1 MANIAIFNFTAVY
14 LDGQWKNMHYYNS
27 VISAFKKRKHNVLNF
42 ITNDIIL
49 DPWNGFNISIS
60 SYVEHEVETSL
71 KKFKPDLIICFNN
84 SKINIVE
91 KFDCPIA
98 IWEADTAKYFSDK
111 DSIKKNVDRYHFI
124 YASQNGEETFINLFN
139 AKKKNLIY
147 IENATSIKP
156 KKIKKIHDISFIGSL
171 YDPDIFYNLKKND
184 GNYIDYISARERK
197 KILLNLIGYDL
208 KIYTNNIPLAYHSL
222 KACNKISD
230 KIVFDTNEVEKVLNQ
245 SLISLNHSHYQAK
258 NIGYSWRVH
267 DILAS
272 SSLLITEK
280 STLLSERFGKNIKK
294 QFYSSP
300 YDARKKCDYFLKN
313 KNASLD
319 LIAEQNEIIDKFYR
333 WEDRIKKIEGIFGLK
348 SEMNKKSSIISF
360 ETKSNLKPTLFIS
373 FFLRFIKLVSIIL
386 RFIKL
391 KKVYNTTNFKI
402 LIFLFFKKRNFAIY
416 KFLVQIKYFSNLKNR
431 ELK

>member
-60 SYVEHEVETSL
+60 PYVEEEVEKAL

-111 DSIKKNVDRYHFI
+111 DSIKKNVDRYYFI
-124 YASQNGEETFINLFN
+124 YTSQNGEENFINLFN

-171 YDPDIFYNLKKND
+171 YDPDIFFNLKKSD
-184 GNYIDYISARERK
+184 DNYIDYMSAKERK

-208 KIYTNNIPLAYHSL
+208 KIYTNNIPLAYHSF

-230 KIVFDTNEVEKVLNQ
+230 KIVFDTNEVEKVINQ
-245 SLISLNHSHYQAK
+245 SLISLNHSHHQAK

-294 QFYSSP
+294 QFYSSA
-300 YDARKKCDYFLKN
+300 YEARKKCEYFLKN
-313 KNASLD
+313 KNARLD

-333 WEDRIKKIEGIFGLK
+333 WEDRIKKIEDIFGLK
-348 SEMNKKSSIISF
+348 SEMNKKSSIIRF
-360 ETKSNLKPTLFIS
+360 EIKSNLKQTLFIS

-386 RFIKL
+386 RFIKF

-402 LIFLFFKKRNFAIY
+402 LIFIFFKKRNFAIY
-416 KFLVQIKYFSNLKNR
+416 KFLVRIKYFSNLKNR
-431 ELK
+431 GLK

>member
-1 MANIAIFNFTAVY
+1 M
-14 LDGQWKNMHYYNS
+14 
-27 VISAFKKRKHNVLNF
+27 
-42 ITNDIIL
+42 
-49 DPWNGFNISIS
+49 
-60 SYVEHEVETSL
+60 
-71 KKFKPDLIICFNN
+71 
-84 SKINIVE
+84 
-91 KFDCPIA
+91 
-98 IWEADTAKYFSDK
+98 
-111 DSIKKNVDRYHFI
+111 
-124 YASQNGEETFINLFN
+124 
-139 AKKKNLIY
+139 
-147 IENATSIKP
+147 
-156 KKIKKIHDISFIGSL
+156 
-171 YDPDIFYNLKKND
+171 
-184 GNYIDYISARERK
+184 
-197 KILLNLIGYDL
+197 ILLNLIGYDL

-294 QFYSSP
+294 QFYSCP

-348 SEMNKKSSIISF
+348 SGMNKKSSIISF

-416 KFLVQIKYFSNLKNR
+416 KILVQIKYFSNLKNR
-431 ELK
+431 GLK

>member
-42 ITNDIIL
+42 ITNDIII

-124 YASQNGEETFINLFN
+124 YNSKNGEENFMNLFN

-171 YDPDIFYNLKKND
+171 YDPDVYFNLKKGD
-184 GNYIDYISARERK
+184 DNYIDYMSARERK
-197 KILLNLIGYDL
+197 KLLLNLIGYDL
-208 KIYTNNIPLAYHSL
+208 KIYTNKIPLAYHSL

-230 KIVFDTNEVEKVLNQ
+230 KIVFDTNEVEKVINQ
-245 SLISLNHSHYQAK
+245 SLISLNHSHHQAK

-294 QFYSSP
+294 QFYSSA

-313 KNASLD
+313 KNARLD

-333 WEDRIKKIEGIFGLK
+333 WEDRIKKIEDIFGLK
-348 SEMNKKSSIISF
+348 KNEMNKKNSIISF
-360 ETKSNLKPTLFIS
+360 RSKNNILKPTLFLSLILR
-373 FFLRFIKLVSIIL
+373 FLRF
-386 RFIKL
+386 L
-391 KKVYNTTNFKI
+391 KSRQAYNTTNIQAF
-402 LIFLFFKKRNFAIY
+402 IFLFFKKRSFTIY
-416 KFLVQIKYFSNLKNR
+416 KFLARVKYFNNLKNR